1 MRSYSYKVYAAIC
14 LIAGLMLT
22 LSGCGRGLPQ
32 AREMDDMALMR
43 TIGVDAGEQSGLLT
57 VTVSSSRRSRGIQ
70 GEEEAPLI
78 LRSERPSISGAC
90 LAMQGLSD
98 SYVFYGHVDQL
109 LLGEKL
115 ARQGVLETLE
125 HFSQDKELGLG
136 TQAWLI
142 RGETAGAA
150 IQAGKE
156 TGVDNRLSSLQA
168 DGEMGA
174 AGLSRTVGEVL
185 SDLLEDGGAYLPAL
199 QLSQNEQGDTALLEY
214 GYGVLR
220 SGALVGWL
228 TGEGARGLEL
238 AEERPGADLLE
249 FEEATVRVDT
259 AALTCTPL
267 ITDGILQ
274 GLELDLRLTAQVEE
288 EHQEGVD
295 RGELREKL
303 QEREQKRL
311 LLALEQ
317 LQQWNTDCLGLART
331 AGAAQPEYWGL
342 ICQQWQERFPML
354 ELQVKCTATLI
365 GAGR

>member
-1 MRSYSYKVYAAIC
+1 MRSYLYKVYPAA
-14 LIAGLMLT
+14 LLAAALLLT
-22 LSGCGRGLPQ
+22 LTGCGRGLPQ

-43 TIGVDAGEQSGLLT
+43 TMGVDAGEQSGQLT
-57 VTVSSSRRSRGIQ
+57 VTVSSSRRARGIQ
-70 GEEEAPLI
+70 GEEEPPLI
-78 LRSERPSISGAC
+78 LSAARPSISGAC

-109 LLGEKL
+109 LLGEAL

-185 SDLLEDGGAYLPAL
+185 TDLLEDGSAYLPAL
-199 QLSQNEQGDTALLEY
+199 ELSQNDQGDTALLEY

-220 SGALVGWL
+220 SGGLVGWL
-228 TGEGARGLEL
+228 TGEKARGLEL
-238 AEERPGADLLE
+238 AEGRPGADLLE

-259 AALTCTPL
+259 AVFTCTPL
-267 ITDGILQ
+267 IGGGTLQ
-274 GLELDLRLTAQVEE
+274 GLELDLRLTAQAVE

-295 RGELREKL
+295 REALREKI
-303 QEREQKRL
+303 QARERARL
-311 LLALEQ
+311 LMALEQ
-317 LQQWNTDCLGLART
+317 LQQWNADCLGLARA
-331 AGAAQPEYWGL
+331 AGAAQPERWEL
-342 ICQQWQERFPML
+342 ICQQWQERFPEL
-354 ELQVKCTATLI
+354 ELQVRCTVSLTS
-365 GAGR
+365 AGR